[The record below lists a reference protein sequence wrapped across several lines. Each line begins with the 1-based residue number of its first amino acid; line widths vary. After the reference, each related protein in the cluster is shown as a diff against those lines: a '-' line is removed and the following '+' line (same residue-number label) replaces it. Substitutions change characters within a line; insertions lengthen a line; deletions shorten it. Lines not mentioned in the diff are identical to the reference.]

1 MITLLSS
8 VRRSLGL
15 GRSER
20 GQVLVLAAASM
31 VAVLGLAALAIDG
44 GFFAHAHRDAQ
55 NDADAMA
62 LAGVRELP
70 TTADATTEALN
81 WGGLNDVASGEV
93 QSIAFDTNCDGGSE
107 TNTITVRLERTQ
119 ETFLARVFGIND
131 GAVGVCAAA
140 KIGEAVGGD
149 ELLPFGFH
157 YEQPYYPNPNPDG
170 VCYFY
175 DTPVATPPVE
185 HADLWYIAP
194 MGIPTRL
201 SVWSRSRA
209 QVIPGLEETLVP
221 SATMKAGRPQIL
233 METAILEAA
242 APASTRRTS
251 KKAASA
257 TTAKAMQLRQ
267 SPVT

>member
-31 VAVLGLAALAIDG
+31 VAVLGLAGLAIDG

-194 MGIPTRL
+194 MGDPDEAECLVKIP
-201 SVWSRSRA
+201 S
-209 QVIPGLEETLVP
+209 P
-221 SATMKAGRPQIL
+221 SDSWTGGNSGPLRYDEGGPSSNLDGDCNPKQ
-233 METAILEAA
+233 
-242 APASTRRTS
+242 RRQRVRGEHRRRQRVLLRRRRCNY
-251 KKAASA
+251 
-257 TTAKAMQLRQ
+257 AKAR
-267 SPVT
+267 